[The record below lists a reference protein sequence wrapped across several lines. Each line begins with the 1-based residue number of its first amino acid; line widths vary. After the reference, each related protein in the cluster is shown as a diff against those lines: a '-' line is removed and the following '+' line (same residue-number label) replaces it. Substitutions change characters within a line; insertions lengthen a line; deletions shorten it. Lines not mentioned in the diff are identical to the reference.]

1 MDFRSLRFPGI
12 LSADTVP
19 GGGTT
24 GRRLHLKDRYGK
36 EGGREGRGSETGREE
51 GKEDSRE
58 GGKEERELEIG
69 VL

>member
-24 GRRLHLKDRYGK
+24 GRRLHIKDRYGK
-36 EGGREGRGSETGREE
+36 EGGREGL
-51 GKEDSRE
+51 DRE
-58 GGKEERELEIG
+58 GGRERG
-69 VL
+69 